1 MGIFTKKV
9 DADALLNNAISKGD
23 LKAVKH
29 WVKKGYV
36 FNTKSFETVIDAF
49 SDLIKFEKARS
60 RYFKIIRFLTESRDV
75 DFSNVSAKV
84 KKLALMD
91 YSEGGG
97 YKIIIVK
104 LLLAKGATLEAIN
117 ESLRRASFFGAQKT
131 AKLLLDAGANPN
143 VKDDK
148 GRTALIR
155 ASENGNIEVVKLL
168 LDRGAN
174 LEAKDDWGRTALIW
188 ASWDGHIEV
197 VKLLLDA
204 GANPNAKDDKGRTA
218 LMEASRYGYTEIV
231 RLLLGAGADR
241 NIKDGDGKT
250 VYDFATS
257 VEIKRLLS
265 LPRLPVIELI
275 AKEIRGKK
283 QPYKWQSLCKPGVVK
298 LGELREQAKLFKIK
312 DGNKKSKRELCAE
325 LAKKIDE
332 KSKKGGSTCENDS
345 TISGDDIKDI
355 PKELLYKHKEGGRI
369 YCFNILEIIKL
380 DKNPYTRDPLPKEK
394 IKAKYEKLEKIL
406 VSSRLAPSLIEKMK
420 ELRYFEKNKDAM
432 LNLKITNLASK
443 LRYVNPDGIKKMT
456 KAKIE
461 KLYTALR
468 SYGLTKPLSKE
479 MSKFDKNKDLETF
492 VEIYSRILNIGDSN
506 TKTRAV
512 IFEEEYNKV
521 NSGSGSA
528 ARRGS
533 SGPGSAASSSRK
545 GSSGSSRRDSG
556 SSRRGSG
563 SSRRG
568 SGSS

>member
-1 MGIFTKKV
+1 MNRKKAKGV
-9 DADALLNNAISKGD
+9 AFGFFFVLLKYMA
-23 LKAVKH
+23 
-29 WVKKGYV
+29 KK
-36 FNTKSFETVIDAF
+36 
-49 SDLIKFEKARS
+49 
-60 RYFKIIRFLTESRDV
+60 
-75 DFSNVSAKV
+75 KV
-84 KKLALMD
+84 KKLVDAVVDGDIKTVKLLLGAGVSPNAKDEDGGTALQWASMKGFTEIVKLLLD
-91 YSEGGG
+91 KGANLKAKDEEGETALSRASQYGLTEIVKLLLDKGAKIDAKNNDGETALTIASQWG
-97 YKIIIVK
+97 YTEIVKILLDAGANLEARDKDGRTALIGASQGRTKVVK
-104 LLLAKGATLEAIN
+104 LLLAKGAKID
-117 ESLRRASFFGAQKT
+117 
-131 AKLLLDAGANPN
+131 AKNNDGE
-143 VKDDK
+143 
-148 GRTALIR
+148 TALML
-155 ASENGNIEVVKLL
+155 ASMEGHTETVKLL
-168 LDRGAN
+168 L
-174 LEAKDDWGRTALIW
+174 AK
-188 ASWDGHIEV
+188 
-197 VKLLLDA
+197 
-204 GANPNAKDDKGRTA
+204 
-218 LMEASRYGYTEIV
+218 
-231 RLLLGAGADR
+231 GADI
-241 NIKDGDGKT
+241 NIKDRDGKT
-250 VYDFATS
+250 AYDYIMVDAPPRKNDDN
-257 VEIKRLLS
+257 IRNKLKRLL
-265 LPRLPVIELI
+265 RLPVIELI
-275 AKEIRGKK
+275 AKEIQGKK

-298 LGELREQAKLFKIK
+298 LDELREQAKLFKIK

-456 KAKIE
+456 KAKIK
-461 KLYTALR
+461 KLDTALR
-468 SYGLTKPLSKE
+468 SYDLTKPLSKE